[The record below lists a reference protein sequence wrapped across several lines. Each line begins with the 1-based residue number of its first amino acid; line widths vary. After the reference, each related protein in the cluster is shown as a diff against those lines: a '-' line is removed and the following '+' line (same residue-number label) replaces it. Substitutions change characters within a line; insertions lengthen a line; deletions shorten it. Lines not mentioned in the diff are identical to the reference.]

1 MSGKKVEMIPA
12 TRNFLEKDR
21 KVIKNVGAYCRV
33 STDTEE
39 QQGSYNSQVNYYTE
53 KIKSTPGWRF
63 VKVYG
68 DEGISGTNA
77 DNRPGFQEM
86 MQDCENGKL
95 DLIITKSIS
104 RFSRNVTV
112 TLEVARKLRD
122 KDIGIFF
129 EKENLNTLHYTS
141 ESLLAIFS
149 SLAQAE
155 SESMSENIKM
165 GREFKYKNGECCYN
179 MGKVFGFNQDSDG
192 IVTINEEQAVVV
204 KHMYEG
210 YLNGMSIGGII
221 KDLQERKIPSPTG
234 KEKWSPGTVERIL
247 SSEKY
252 KGDFLTRKT
261 FTVDPISKKKKKN
274 TGQVSQ
280 YLITN
285 HHPAIIE
292 PEMFDMVQSEM
303 ARRGCIKKNDKKKHY
318 GKYSGKFPFN
328 NLIICGDCGA
338 KYRRTMWVEKNGD
351 KKHVWRCVNR
361 IQDGKKAHCRHSV
374 SINDIY
380 LTKKTVEAIN
390 IIYKSRSRVKDILKC
405 SIASLMG
412 DIEQPMIT
420 ENMARLEEL
429 SDLVRDAIFK
439 NATGEMT
446 PKELEKI
453 CYEVKTESEKLRK
466 ENEEHEMTRKMKSA
480 ESSKLKQI
488 FKAVD
493 GMAEELTEIDNTLV
507 RNIIEKMEV
516 ISEDKLTIWFI
527 GDIAYEV
534 ELPEL
539 KVVKGMFYIVLY

>member
-179 MGKVFGFNQDSDG
+179 MSKVFGFNQDSDG

-292 PEMFDMVQSEM
+292 PEIFDMVQSEKT
-303 ARRGCIKKNDKKKHY
+303 RRGCIKKNDKKKHY

-338 KYRRTMWVEKNGD
+338 KYRRTMWVEKNGE

-361 IQDGKKAHCRHSV
+361 IQHGKTHCRRSV
-374 SINDIY
+374 SISDTY

-412 DIEQPMIT
+412 DTEQPMIT
-420 ENMARLEEL
+420 KNTARLEEL
-429 SDLVRDAIFK
+429 SDLMRDAIFK

-453 CYEVKTESEKLRK
+453 CYEVKTESERLRK
-466 ENEEHEMTRKMKSA
+466 ENEEYEMTRKMKSA

-493 GMAEELTEIDNTLV
+493 EMAEELTEIDNTLV

-516 ISEDKLTIWFI
+516 IAKDKLTIWFI
-527 GDIAYEV
+527 GDIAYEI
-534 ELPEL
+534 EIPEL
-539 KVVKGMFYIVLY
+539 KVQEKY

>member
-1 MSGKKVEMIPA
+1 MRAKEVKMIPA

-179 MGKVFGFNQDSDG
+179 MGKVFGFNQDSAG

-351 KKHVWRCVNR
+351 KKYVWRCVNR
-361 IQDGKKAHCRHSV
+361 IQDGKTYCRRSV
-374 SINDIY
+374 SINDTY

-390 IIYKSRSRVKDILKC
+390 IIYKSRSRVKDILKF

-412 DIEQPMIT
+412 DTEQPMIT
-420 ENMARLEEL
+420 KNMARLEEL
-429 SDLVRDAIFK
+429 SDLMRDAIFK

-493 GMAEELTEIDNTLV
+493 EMAEELTEIDNTLV

-534 ELPEL
+534 EIPEL
-539 KVVKGMFYIVLY
+539 KVQEKY

>member
-1 MSGKKVEMIPA
+1 MRVKEVKKIPA

-21 KVIKNVGAYCRV
+21 KAILNVGAYCRV

-39 QQGSYNSQVNYYTE
+39 QQGSYNSQVNHYTE

-86 MQDCENGKL
+86 MQDCENGKI

-122 KDIGIFF
+122 KGIGIFF

-165 GREFKYKNGECCYN
+165 GREYRYKQGECCYN
-179 MGKVFGFNQDSDG
+179 MGKIFGFNQDSNG
-192 IVTINEEQAVVV
+192 IVTINEEQAIVVRL
-204 KHMYEG
+204 MYDG

-252 KGDFLTRKT
+252 KGDFLARKT

-292 PEMFDMVQSEM
+292 PEKFDMVQSEM
-303 ARRGCIKKNDKKKHY
+303 TRRGCIKKNDKKKHY

-338 KYRRTMWVEKNGD
+338 KYRRTMWVEKNGE
-351 KKHVWRCVNR
+351 KKPVWRCVNR
-361 IQDGKKAHCRHSV
+361 IQNGKTYCRRSV
-374 SINDIY
+374 SISDTY

-412 DIEQPMIT
+412 DTEQPMIT
-420 ENMARLEEL
+420 KNTARLEEL
-429 SDLVRDAIFK
+429 SDLMRDAIFK

-446 PKELEKI
+446 PEELEKI

-466 ENEEHEMTRKMKSA
+466 ENEEYEMTRKMKSA

-488 FKAVD
+488 FKAID
-493 GMAEELTEIDNTLV
+493 EMAEELTEIDNTLV

-516 ISEDKLTIWFI
+516 IAKDKLTIWFI
-527 GDIAYEV
+527 GDIAYEI
-534 ELPEL
+534 EIPEL
-539 KVVKGMFYIVLY
+539 KVQEKY

>member
-1 MSGKKVEMIPA
+1 MRAKEVKMIPA

-155 SESMSENIKM
+155 SELMSENIKM

-179 MGKVFGFNQDSDG
+179 MGKVFGFNQDSDR

-361 IQDGKKAHCRHSV
+361 IQDGKKPTA
-374 SINDIY
+374 D
-380 LTKKTVEAIN
+380 T
-390 IIYKSRSRVKDILKC
+390 
-405 SIASLMG
+405 
-412 DIEQPMIT
+412 
-420 ENMARLEEL
+420 L
-429 SDLVRDAIFK
+429 S
-439 NATGEMT
+439 
-446 PKELEKI
+446 P
-453 CYEVKTESEKLRK
+453 
-466 ENEEHEMTRKMKSA
+466 
-480 ESSKLKQI
+480 
-488 FKAVD
+488 
-493 GMAEELTEIDNTLV
+493 
-507 RNIIEKMEV
+507 
-516 ISEDKLTIWFI
+516 
-527 GDIAYEV
+527 
-534 ELPEL
+534 
-539 KVVKGMFYIVLY
+539 

>member
-1 MSGKKVEMIPA
+1 
-12 TRNFLEKDR
+12 
-21 KVIKNVGAYCRV
+21 
-33 STDTEE
+33 
-39 QQGSYNSQVNYYTE
+39 
-53 KIKSTPGWRF
+53 
-63 VKVYG
+63 
-68 DEGISGTNA
+68 
-77 DNRPGFQEM
+77 
-86 MQDCENGKL
+86 
-95 DLIITKSIS
+95 
-104 RFSRNVTV
+104 
-112 TLEVARKLRD
+112 
-122 KDIGIFF
+122 
-129 EKENLNTLHYTS
+129 
-141 ESLLAIFS
+141 
-149 SLAQAE
+149 
-155 SESMSENIKM
+155 
-165 GREFKYKNGECCYN
+165 

-292 PEMFDMVQSEM
+292 PEIFDMVQSEM

-412 DIEQPMIT
+412 DTEQPMIT

-429 SDLVRDAIFK
+429 SDLMRDAIFK

-488 FKAVD
+488 FKAID
-493 GMAEELTEIDNTLV
+493 EMAEELTEIDNTLV

-516 ISEDKLTIWFI
+516 IAKDKLTIWFI
-527 GDIAYEV
+527 GDIAYEI
-534 ELPEL
+534 EIPEL
-539 KVVKGMFYIVLY
+539 KVQEKY

>member
-412 DIEQPMIT
+412 DTEQPMIT
-420 ENMARLEEL
+420 KNTARLEEL
-429 SDLVRDAIFK
+429 SDLMRDAIFK

-446 PKELEKI
+446 PKELDKI

-493 GMAEELTEIDNTLV
+493 EMAEELTEIDNTLV

-539 KVVKGMFYIVLY
+539 KVQEKY

>member
-192 IVTINEEQAVVV
+192 IVTINAEQAVVV

-412 DIEQPMIT
+412 DTEQPMIT
-420 ENMARLEEL
+420 KNTARLEEL
-429 SDLVRDAIFK
+429 SDLMRDAIFK

-493 GMAEELTEIDNTLV
+493 EMAEELTEIDNTLV

-534 ELPEL
+534 EIPEL
-539 KVVKGMFYIVLY
+539 KVQEKY

>member
-303 ARRGCIKKNDKKKHY
+303 ARRGCIKKNDKKKNY

-361 IQDGKKAHCRHSV
+361 IQDGKKTHCRHSV
-374 SINDIY
+374 SINDTY

-412 DIEQPMIT
+412 DTEQPMIT

-429 SDLVRDAIFK
+429 SDLMRDAIFK

-493 GMAEELTEIDNTLV
+493 EMAEELTEIDNTLV

-534 ELPEL
+534 EIPEL
-539 KVVKGMFYIVLY
+539 KVQEKY

>member
-192 IVTINEEQAVVV
+192 IVTINAEQAVVV

-412 DIEQPMIT
+412 DTEQPMIT
-420 ENMARLEEL
+420 KNTARLEEL
-429 SDLVRDAIFK
+429 SDLMRDAIFK

-493 GMAEELTEIDNTLV
+493 EMAEELTEIDNTLV

-539 KVVKGMFYIVLY
+539 KVQEKY

>member
-192 IVTINEEQAVVV
+192 IVTINAEQAVVV

-405 SIASLMG
+405 SIASLIG
-412 DIEQPMIT
+412 DTEQPMIT

-429 SDLVRDAIFK
+429 SDLMRDAIFK

-493 GMAEELTEIDNTLV
+493 EMAEELTEIDNTLV

-539 KVVKGMFYIVLY
+539 KVQEKY

>member
-192 IVTINEEQAVVV
+192 IVTINAEQAVVV
-204 KHMYEG
+204 KQMYEG

-338 KYRRTMWVEKNGD
+338 KYRRTMWVEKNGE
-351 KKHVWRCVNR
+351 KKPVWRCVNR

-412 DIEQPMIT
+412 DTEQPMIT
-420 ENMARLEEL
+420 KNTARLEEL
-429 SDLVRDAIFK
+429 SDLMRDAIFK

-446 PKELEKI
+446 PEELEKI

-466 ENEEHEMTRKMKSA
+466 ENEEYEMTRKMKSA

-539 KVVKGMFYIVLY
+539 KVQEKY

>member
-328 NLIICGDCGA
+328 NLIICRDCGA

-412 DIEQPMIT
+412 DTEQPMIT
-420 ENMARLEEL
+420 KNTARLEEL
-429 SDLVRDAIFK
+429 SDLMRDAIFK

-446 PKELEKI
+446 PEELEKI

-534 ELPEL
+534 EISEL
-539 KVVKGMFYIVLY
+539 KVQEKY

>member
-179 MGKVFGFNQDSDG
+179 MGKVYGFNQDSDG

-361 IQDGKKAHCRHSV
+361 IQDGKKTHCRRSV
-374 SINDIY
+374 SINDTY

-412 DIEQPMIT
+412 DTEQPMIT

-539 KVVKGMFYIVLY
+539 KVQEKY

>member
-63 VKVYG
+63 LKVYG

-192 IVTINEEQAVVV
+192 IVTINAEQAVVV

-292 PEMFDMVQSEM
+292 PEIFDMVQSEM

-361 IQDGKKAHCRHSV
+361 IQDGKKAHCRRSV
-374 SINDIY
+374 SINDTY

-405 SIASLMG
+405 SIATLMG
-412 DIEQPMIT
+412 DTEQPMIT

-429 SDLVRDAIFK
+429 SDLMRDAIFK

-446 PKELEKI
+446 PKELDKI

-488 FKAVD
+488 FKAID
-493 GMAEELTEIDNTLV
+493 EMAEELTEIDNTLV

-534 ELPEL
+534 EIPEL
-539 KVVKGMFYIVLY
+539 KVQEKY

>member
-179 MGKVFGFNQDSDG
+179 MSKVFGFNQDSDG

-412 DIEQPMIT
+412 DTEQPMIT
-420 ENMARLEEL
+420 KNTARLEEL
-429 SDLVRDAIFK
+429 SDLMRDAIFK

-453 CYEVKTESEKLRK
+453 CYEVKTESERLRK
-466 ENEEHEMTRKMKSA
+466 ENEEYEMTRKMKSA

-493 GMAEELTEIDNTLV
+493 EMAEELTEIDNTLV

-516 ISEDKLTIWFI
+516 IAKDKLTIWFI
-527 GDIAYEV
+527 GDIAYEI
-534 ELPEL
+534 EIPEL
-539 KVVKGMFYIVLY
+539 KVQEKY

>member
-405 SIASLMG
+405 SIATLMG
-412 DIEQPMIT
+412 DAEQPMIT
-420 ENMARLEEL
+420 ENMTRLEEL
-429 SDLVRDAIFK
+429 SDIMRDAIFK

-488 FKAVD
+488 FKEVD
-493 GMAEELTEIDNTLV
+493 EMAEELTEIDNTLV

-539 KVVKGMFYIVLY
+539 KVQEKY

>member
-1 MSGKKVEMIPA
+1 MSGKKVELIPA

-21 KVIKNVGAYCRV
+21 KTILNVGAYCRV

-39 QQGSYNSQVNYYTE
+39 QQGSYQSQVKHYTE
-53 KIKSTPGWRF
+53 KIKNTPGWRF

-86 MQDCENGKL
+86 MKDCENGKL
-95 DLIITKSIS
+95 DLIVTKAIS

-141 ESLLAIFS
+141 GSLLAIFS

-165 GREFKYKNGECCYN
+165 GREFKYRNGECCYN
-179 MGKVFGFNQDSDG
+179 MGKVFGFNQDKDG
-192 IVTINEEQAVVV
+192 IVTINEEQAMAVRL
-204 KHMYEG
+204 MYEG
-210 YLNGMSIGGII
+210 YLNGMSVGGII
-221 KDLQERKIPSPTG
+221 NDLREKKIPSPTG
-234 KEKWSPGTVERIL
+234 KEEWSPGTVERIL

-351 KKHVWRCVNR
+351 KKYVWRCVNR
-361 IQDGKKAHCRHSV
+361 IQDGKNYCRRSV
-374 SINDIY
+374 TINDTY

-412 DIEQPMIT
+412 DTEQPMIT

-429 SDLVRDAIFK
+429 SDLMRDAIFK

-453 CYEVKTESEKLRK
+453 CYDVKMESEKLRK

-493 GMAEELTEIDNTLV
+493 EMAEELTEIDNALV

-516 ISEDKLTIWFI
+516 IAKDKLTIWFI

-534 ELPEL
+534 EIPEL
-539 KVVKGMFYIVLY
+539 KVQEKY

>member
-1 MSGKKVEMIPA
+1 MRVKEVKKIPA

-179 MGKVFGFNQDSDG
+179 MGKVFGFNQDNDG

-221 KDLQERKIPSPTG
+221 KDLQERKISSPTG

-318 GKYSGKFPFN
+318 GKYSGRFPFN

-361 IQDGKKAHCRHSV
+361 IQDGKKAHCRRSV
-374 SINDIY
+374 SINDTY

-412 DIEQPMIT
+412 DTEQPMIT

-429 SDLVRDAIFK
+429 SDLMRDAIFK

-493 GMAEELTEIDNTLV
+493 EMAEELTEIDNTLV

-534 ELPEL
+534 EIPEL
-539 KVVKGMFYIVLY
+539 KVQEKY

>member
-192 IVTINEEQAVVV
+192 IVTINEEQAMVV

-412 DIEQPMIT
+412 DTEQPMIT
-420 ENMARLEEL
+420 KNTARLEEL
-429 SDLVRDAIFK
+429 SDLMRDAIFK

-534 ELPEL
+534 EIPEL
-539 KVVKGMFYIVLY
+539 KVQEKY

>member
-192 IVTINEEQAVVV
+192 IVTINAEQAVVV

-412 DIEQPMIT
+412 DTEQPMIT
-420 ENMARLEEL
+420 ENMTRLEEL
-429 SDLVRDAIFK
+429 SDLMRDAIFK

-539 KVVKGMFYIVLY
+539 KVQEKY

>member
-412 DIEQPMIT
+412 DTEQPMIT
-420 ENMARLEEL
+420 KNTARLEEL
-429 SDLVRDAIFK
+429 SDLMRDAIFK

-493 GMAEELTEIDNTLV
+493 EMAEELTEIDNTLV

-534 ELPEL
+534 EIPEL
-539 KVVKGMFYIVLY
+539 KVQEKY

>member
-77 DNRPGFQEM
+77 DNRPGFQGM

-292 PEMFDMVQSEM
+292 TEIFDMVQSEM

-361 IQDGKKAHCRHSV
+361 IQNGKTHCRRSV
-374 SINDIY
+374 SINDTY

-412 DIEQPMIT
+412 DTEQPMIT
-420 ENMARLEEL
+420 ENMTRLEEL
-429 SDLVRDAIFK
+429 SNLMRDAIFK

-453 CYEVKTESEKLRK
+453 CYEVKSESEKLRK

-493 GMAEELTEIDNTLV
+493 EMAEELTEIDNTLV
-507 RNIIEKMEV
+507 RNIVEKMEV

-534 ELPEL
+534 EIPEL
-539 KVVKGMFYIVLY
+539 KVQEKY

>member
-1 MSGKKVEMIPA
+1 MRVKEVKKIPA

-21 KVIKNVGAYCRV
+21 KAILNVGAYCRV

-39 QQGSYNSQVNYYTE
+39 QQGSYNSQVNHYTE

-86 MQDCENGKL
+86 MQDCENGKI

-122 KDIGIFF
+122 KGIGIFF

-165 GREFKYKNGECCYN
+165 GREYRYKQGECCYN
-179 MGKVFGFNQDSDG
+179 MGKIFGFNQDSNG
-192 IVTINEEQAVVV
+192 IVTINEEQAIVVRL
-204 KHMYEG
+204 MYDG

-221 KDLQERKIPSPTG
+221 KDLQGRNIPSPTG

-252 KGDFLTRKT
+252 KGDFLARKT

-292 PEMFDMVQSEM
+292 PEKFDMVQSEM
-303 ARRGCIKKNDKKKHY
+303 TRRGCIKKNDKKKHY

-338 KYRRTMWVEKNGD
+338 KYRRTMWVEKNGE
-351 KKHVWRCVNR
+351 KKPVWRCVNR
-361 IQDGKKAHCRHSV
+361 IQNGKTYCRRSV
-374 SINDIY
+374 SISDTY

-412 DIEQPMIT
+412 DTEQPMIT
-420 ENMARLEEL
+420 KNTARLEEL
-429 SDLVRDAIFK
+429 SDLMRDAIFK

-446 PKELEKI
+446 PEELEKI

-466 ENEEHEMTRKMKSA
+466 ENEEYEMTRKMKSA

-488 FKAVD
+488 FKAID
-493 GMAEELTEIDNTLV
+493 EMAEELTEIDNTLV

-516 ISEDKLTIWFI
+516 IAKDKLTIWFI

-534 ELPEL
+534 EIPEL
-539 KVVKGMFYIVLY
+539 KVQEKY

>member
-412 DIEQPMIT
+412 DTEQPMIT
-420 ENMARLEEL
+420 KNTARLEEL
-429 SDLVRDAIFK
+429 SDLMRDAIFK

-453 CYEVKTESEKLRK
+453 CYEVKTESERLRK
-466 ENEEHEMTRKMKSA
+466 ENEEYEMTRKMKSA

-493 GMAEELTEIDNTLV
+493 EMAEELTEIDNTLV

-534 ELPEL
+534 EIPEL
-539 KVVKGMFYIVLY
+539 KVQEKY

>member
-374 SINDIY
+374 SIHDIY

-412 DIEQPMIT
+412 DTEQPMIT
-420 ENMARLEEL
+420 KNTARLEEL
-429 SDLVRDAIFK
+429 SDLMRDAIFK

-493 GMAEELTEIDNTLV
+493 EMAEELTEIDNTLV

-527 GDIAYEV
+527 GDIACEV
-534 ELPEL
+534 EIPEL
-539 KVVKGMFYIVLY
+539 KAQEKY

>member
-1 MSGKKVEMIPA
+1 MRVKEVKKIPA

-21 KVIKNVGAYCRV
+21 KAILNVGAYCRV

-39 QQGSYNSQVNYYTE
+39 QQGSYNSQVNHYTE

-86 MQDCENGKL
+86 MQDCENGKI

-122 KDIGIFF
+122 KGIGIFF

-165 GREFKYKNGECCYN
+165 GREYRYKQGECCYN
-179 MGKVFGFNQDSDG
+179 MGKIFGFNQDSNG

-204 KHMYEG
+204 RLIYEG

-221 KDLQERKIPSPTG
+221 KDLQGRNIPSPTG

-252 KGDFLTRKT
+252 KGDFLARKT

-292 PEMFDMVQSEM
+292 PEKFDMVQSEM
-303 ARRGCIKKNDKKKHY
+303 TRRGCIKKNDKKKHY

-338 KYRRTMWVEKNGD
+338 KYRRTMWVEKNGE
-351 KKHVWRCVNR
+351 KKPVWRCVNR
-361 IQDGKKAHCRHSV
+361 IQNGKTYCRRSV
-374 SINDIY
+374 SISDTY

-412 DIEQPMIT
+412 DTEQPMIT
-420 ENMARLEEL
+420 KNTARLEEL
-429 SDLVRDAIFK
+429 SDLMRDAIFK

-453 CYEVKTESEKLRK
+453 CYEVKTESERLRK
-466 ENEEHEMTRKMKSA
+466 ENEEYEMTRKMKSA

-493 GMAEELTEIDNTLV
+493 EMAEELTEIDNTLV

-516 ISEDKLTIWFI
+516 IAKDKLIIWFI

-534 ELPEL
+534 EIPEL
-539 KVVKGMFYIVLY
+539 KVQEKY

>member
-1 MSGKKVEMIPA
+1 MRVKEVKMIPA

-21 KVIKNVGAYCRV
+21 KAILNVGAYCRV

-39 QQGSYNSQVNYYTE
+39 QQGSYNSQVTHYTE

-122 KDIGIFF
+122 KGIGIFF

-165 GREFKYKNGECCYN
+165 GREYRYKKGGCCYN

-192 IVTINEEQAVVV
+192 IVTINEEQAIVVRL
-204 KHMYEG
+204 MYEG
-210 YLNGMSIGGII
+210 YLNGMSIGEII
-221 KDLQERKIPSPTG
+221 KDLRERKILSPTG
-234 KEKWSPGTVERIL
+234 KEEWSPGTVERIL

-252 KGDFLTRKT
+252 KGDFLARKT

-274 TGQVSQ
+274 TGQVTQ

-303 ARRGCIKKNDKKKHY
+303 TRRGCIKKNDKKKHY

-351 KKHVWRCVNR
+351 KKYVWRCVNR
-361 IQDGKKAHCRHSV
+361 IQDGKTYCRRSV
-374 SINDIY
+374 SINDTY

-412 DIEQPMIT
+412 DTEQPMIT
-420 ENMARLEEL
+420 KNTARLEEL
-429 SDLVRDAIFK
+429 SDLMRDAIFK

-446 PKELEKI
+446 PKELKKI

-466 ENEEHEMTRKMKSA
+466 ENEEYEMTRKMKSA

-488 FKAVD
+488 FKAID
-493 GMAEELTEIDNTLV
+493 EMAEELTEIDNTLV

-516 ISEDKLTIWFI
+516 ITKDKLTIWFI

-534 ELPEL
+534 EIPEL
-539 KVVKGMFYIVLY
+539 KVQEKY

>member
-412 DIEQPMIT
+412 DTEQPMIT

-429 SDLVRDAIFK
+429 SDLMRDAIFK

-488 FKAVD
+488 LKSVD
-493 GMAEELTEIDNTLV
+493 EMAEELTEIDNTLV

-539 KVVKGMFYIVLY
+539 KVQEKY

>member
-1 MSGKKVEMIPA
+1 MRVKEVKKIPA

-21 KVIKNVGAYCRV
+21 KAILNVGAYCRV

-39 QQGSYNSQVNYYTE
+39 QQGSYNSQVNHYAE

-122 KDIGIFF
+122 KGIGIFF

-165 GREFKYKNGECCYN
+165 GREYRYKQGECCYN
-179 MGKVFGFNQDSDG
+179 MGKIFGFNQDSNG
-192 IVTINEEQAVVV
+192 IVTINEEQAIVVRL
-204 KHMYEG
+204 MYDG

-252 KGDFLTRKT
+252 KGDFLARKT

-292 PEMFDMVQSEM
+292 PEKFDMVQSEM
-303 ARRGCIKKNDKKKHY
+303 TRRGCIKKNDKKKHY

-338 KYRRTMWVEKNGD
+338 KYRRTMWVEKNGE
-351 KKHVWRCVNR
+351 KKLVWRCVNR
-361 IQDGKKAHCRHSV
+361 IQHGKTYCRRSV
-374 SINDIY
+374 SINDTY

-412 DIEQPMIT
+412 DTEQPMIT
-420 ENMARLEEL
+420 KNTARLEEL
-429 SDLVRDAIFK
+429 SDLMRDAIFK

-446 PKELEKI
+446 PEELEKI

-466 ENEEHEMTRKMKSA
+466 ENEEYEMTRKMKSA

-488 FKAVD
+488 FKAID
-493 GMAEELTEIDNTLV
+493 EMAEELTEIDNTLV

-516 ISEDKLTIWFI
+516 IAKDKLTIWFI

-534 ELPEL
+534 EIPEL
-539 KVVKGMFYIVLY
+539 KVQEKY

>member
-351 KKHVWRCVNR
+351 KKYVWRCVNR
-361 IQDGKKAHCRHSV
+361 IQDGKDYCRRSV
-374 SINDIY
+374 TINDTY

-412 DIEQPMIT
+412 DTEQPMIT
-420 ENMARLEEL
+420 KNTARLEEL
-429 SDLVRDAIFK
+429 SNLMRDAIFK

-453 CYEVKTESEKLRK
+453 CYEVKTESERLRK
-466 ENEEHEMTRKMKSA
+466 ENEEYEMTRKMKSA

-488 FKAVD
+488 FKAID
-493 GMAEELTEIDNTLV
+493 EMAEELTEIDNTLV

-516 ISEDKLTIWFI
+516 IAKDKLTIWFI

-534 ELPEL
+534 EIPEL
-539 KVVKGMFYIVLY
+539 KVQEKY

>member
-361 IQDGKKAHCRHSV
+361 IQDGKKTHCRRSV
-374 SINDIY
+374 SINDTY

-412 DIEQPMIT
+412 DTEQPMIT
-420 ENMARLEEL
+420 KNTARLEEL
-429 SDLVRDAIFK
+429 SDLMRDAIFK

-534 ELPEL
+534 EIPEL
-539 KVVKGMFYIVLY
+539 KVQEKY

>member
-221 KDLQERKIPSPTG
+221 KDLQERKISSPTG

-361 IQDGKKAHCRHSV
+361 IQDGKKTHCRRSV
-374 SINDIY
+374 SINDTY

-412 DIEQPMIT
+412 DTEQPMIT

-480 ESSKLKQI
+480 ESLKLKQI

-493 GMAEELTEIDNTLV
+493 EMAEELTEIDNTLV

-539 KVVKGMFYIVLY
+539 KVQEKY

>member
-361 IQDGKKAHCRHSV
+361 IQDGKKTHCSRSV
-374 SINDIY
+374 SINDTY

-412 DIEQPMIT
+412 DTEQPMIT

-429 SDLVRDAIFK
+429 SDLMRDAIFK

-493 GMAEELTEIDNTLV
+493 EMAEELTEIDNTLV

-539 KVVKGMFYIVLY
+539 KVQEKY

>member
-1 MSGKKVEMIPA
+1 M
-12 TRNFLEKDR
+12 
-21 KVIKNVGAYCRV
+21 
-33 STDTEE
+33 
-39 QQGSYNSQVNYYTE
+39 
-53 KIKSTPGWRF
+53 
-63 VKVYG
+63 
-68 DEGISGTNA
+68 
-77 DNRPGFQEM
+77 
-86 MQDCENGKL
+86 
-95 DLIITKSIS
+95 S
-104 RFSRNVTV
+104 RFARNATV

-122 KDIGIFF
+122 KGIGIFF
-129 EKENLNTLHYTS
+129 EKETLNTLHYTS

-165 GREFKYKNGECCYN
+165 GREYRYKKGECCYN
-179 MGKVFGFNQDSDG
+179 MGKIFGFNQDSDG
-192 IVTINEEQAVVV
+192 IVTINEEQAMAVRL
-204 KHMYEG
+204 MYEG

-221 KDLQERKIPSPTG
+221 KDLQERKISSPTG

-274 TGQVSQ
+274 TGQVTQ
-280 YLITN
+280 YLISN

-351 KKHVWRCVNR
+351 KKYVWRCVNR
-361 IQDGKKAHCRHSV
+361 IQDGKNYCRRSV
-374 SINDIY
+374 TINDTY

-412 DIEQPMIT
+412 DTEQPMIT
-420 ENMARLEEL
+420 KNTARLEEL
-429 SDLVRDAIFK
+429 SDLMRDAIFK

-453 CYEVKTESEKLRK
+453 CYEVKTESERLRK
-466 ENEEHEMTRKMKSA
+466 ENEEYEMARKMKSA

-493 GMAEELTEIDNTLV
+493 EMAEELTEIDNTLV

-516 ISEDKLTIWFI
+516 IAKDKLTIWFI

-534 ELPEL
+534 EIPEL
-539 KVVKGMFYIVLY
+539 KIQEKY

>member
-1 MSGKKVEMIPA
+1 MRVKEVKMIPA

-21 KVIKNVGAYCRV
+21 KAILNVGAYCRV

-39 QQGSYNSQVNYYTE
+39 QQGSYNSQVTHYTE

-112 TLEVARKLRD
+112 TLEVASKLRD

-192 IVTINEEQAVVV
+192 IVTINEEQAIAVRL
-204 KHMYEG
+204 MYEG
-210 YLNGMSIGGII
+210 YLNGMSVGGII
-221 KDLQERKIPSPTG
+221 KDLRERKIPSPTG
-234 KEKWSPGTVERIL
+234 KEEWSPGTVERIL

-252 KGDFLTRKT
+252 KGDFLARKT
-261 FTVDPISKKKKKN
+261 FTIDPISKKKKKN

-303 ARRGCIKKNDKKKHY
+303 TRRGCIKKNDKKKHY

-351 KKHVWRCVNR
+351 KKYLWRCVNR
-361 IQDGKKAHCRHSV
+361 IQDGKNYCRRSV
-374 SINDIY
+374 TINDTY

-412 DIEQPMIT
+412 DTEQPMIT
-420 ENMARLEEL
+420 KNTARLEEL
-429 SDLVRDAIFK
+429 SDLMRDAIFK

-453 CYEVKTESEKLRK
+453 CYEVKTESDKLRK
-466 ENEEHEMTRKMKSA
+466 ENEEYEMTRKMKSA

-488 FKAVD
+488 FKAID
-493 GMAEELTEIDNTLV
+493 EMAEELTEIDNTLV

-516 ISEDKLTIWFI
+516 ITKDKLTIWFI

-534 ELPEL
+534 EIPEL
-539 KVVKGMFYIVLY
+539 KVQEKY

>member
-361 IQDGKKAHCRHSV
+361 IQDGKKTHCRRSV
-374 SINDIY
+374 SINDTY

-412 DIEQPMIT
+412 DTEQPMIT

-429 SDLVRDAIFK
+429 SDLMRDAIFK

-493 GMAEELTEIDNTLV
+493 EMAEELTEIDNTLV

-534 ELPEL
+534 EIPEL
-539 KVVKGMFYIVLY
+539 KVQEKY

>member
-1 MSGKKVEMIPA
+1 MRVKEVKMIPA

-21 KVIKNVGAYCRV
+21 KAILNVGAYCRV

-39 QQGSYNSQVNYYTE
+39 QQGSYNSQVTHYTE

-122 KDIGIFF
+122 KGIGIFF

-165 GREFKYKNGECCYN
+165 GREYRYKKGGCCYN
-179 MGKVFGFNQDSDG
+179 MGKVFGFNQDSNG
-192 IVTINEEQAVVV
+192 IVTINEEQAVTVRL
-204 KHMYEG
+204 MYES
-210 YLNGMSIGGII
+210 YLNGMSVGGII
-221 KDLQERKIPSPTG
+221 KDLREREIPSPTG
-234 KEKWSPGTVERIL
+234 KEEWSPGTVERIL

-252 KGDFLTRKT
+252 KGDFLARKT

-292 PEMFDMVQSEM
+292 PEMFDMVQSEI

-351 KKHVWRCVNR
+351 KKYVWRCVNR
-361 IQDGKKAHCRHSV
+361 IQDGKHYCRRSV
-374 SINDIY
+374 TINDTY
-380 LTKKTVEAIN
+380 LTKKTVQAIN

-412 DIEQPMIT
+412 DTEQPMIT
-420 ENMARLEEL
+420 KNTARLEEL
-429 SDLVRDAIFK
+429 SDLMRDAIFK

-466 ENEEHEMTRKMKSA
+466 ENEEYEMTRKMKSA

-488 FKAVD
+488 FKAID
-493 GMAEELTEIDNTLV
+493 EMAEELTEIDNTLV

-516 ISEDKLTIWFI
+516 IAKDKLTIWFI

-534 ELPEL
+534 EIPEL
-539 KVVKGMFYIVLY
+539 KVQEKY